1 MRALDNYSILPS
13 GMREYVENYGF
24 TFNKK
29 AYEYAVSLMRGKNG
43 KIQPAKKEEV
53 EELLKRYG
61 IELQKNKGYNAAF
74 VFSMAKA
81 DFWQSSIADEHHL
94 ALFVKDYIDDPDGND
109 EIPFRRWLATMVA
122 VGEPVYWEELI

>member
-1 MRALDNYSILPS
+1 
-13 GMREYVENYGF
+13 MREYVENYGF

-81 DFWQSSIADEHHL
+81 DFWQSSISDEHHL

-122 VGEPVYWEELI
+122 AGEPVYWEELI